1 MKQITLENLH
11 CTKTEDWVGDDECR
25 LEVYNDGELHFAYR
39 HDLNNDENWALNA
52 SLLFASTCTLRLFDE
67 DGDLPGDDDDA
78 LGVVSIGT
86 ADVQHATVTFRE
98 DDADYTLTYSVVD
111 RPDITQSDL
120 ATFAIDQFEA
130 STEPGVWPQ
139 LSKADIIAD
148 LRARRWNATSIN
160 QVNSNFCGPTS
171 IVFEL
176 ARTMPRRYVDLCR
189 QLYETGG
196 FWSRTHRVDAPEGL
210 RNTHAGQNMRP
221 ADWMLIATMRNE
233 ENAIFGVGA
242 DSTGVLSQV
251 EGMTTPWEMEGW
263 TGELLLKDNVSNS
276 TTFVWGEF
284 DAIRYAHQVW
294 NSGGNAFIMLHSD
307 MFSAPNGIV
316 PPWPDHW
323 VVYAGGLDESTS
335 GRIRFTVYSWGQIYP
350 LDLTLDHFE
359 NCMFGIVTGF

>member
-11 CTKTEDWVGDDECR
+11 CSSTEDWTGADECR

-39 HDLNNDENWALNA
+39 HDLNDDEDWALNA
-52 SLLFASTCTLRLFDE
+52 SLLFARTCVLRLFDE
-67 DGDLPGDDDDA
+67 DGDFPGDDDDA
-78 LGVVSIGT
+78 LGVVTIGPD
-86 ADVQHATVTFRE
+86 DVAHATARFTG
-98 DDADYTLTYSVVD
+98 DDADYTITYSVVD
-111 RPDITQSDL
+111 RSDLGETDL

-130 STEPGVWPQ
+130 STAPSLWPG
-139 LSKADIIAD
+139 LAKADIITD
-148 LRARRWNATSIN
+148 LRERRWNPISIN

-171 IVFEL
+171 VVFEL
-176 ARTMPRRYVDLCR
+176 ARTQPRRYADLVR

-210 RNTHAGQNMRP
+210 RASQSGQNMRP
-221 ADWMLIATMRNE
+221 ADWMLIATMRND
-233 ENAIFGVGA
+233 ENALFSVSARSVGI
-242 DSTGVLSQV
+242 TSQL

-263 TGELLLKDNVSNS
+263 TGELLLKDNVANS

-294 NSGGNAFIMLHSD
+294 AGGGSAFVMVHSD
-307 MFSAPNGIV
+307 IFAAPNGTV

-323 VVYAGGLDESTS
+323 VVYAGGLDESG
-335 GRIRFTVYSWGQIYP
+335 GRIRFQVYSWGRIYP
-350 LDLTLDHFE
+350 LDLSLDHFE